1 MRFKVAA
8 VDNDSTI
15 HIMYITVSYFRG
27 QVKLRKTKISDKVSG
42 EVERVYRSVSV
53 KEAMW

>member
-27 QVKLRKTKISDKVSG
+27 QVKTKVSDKVSG